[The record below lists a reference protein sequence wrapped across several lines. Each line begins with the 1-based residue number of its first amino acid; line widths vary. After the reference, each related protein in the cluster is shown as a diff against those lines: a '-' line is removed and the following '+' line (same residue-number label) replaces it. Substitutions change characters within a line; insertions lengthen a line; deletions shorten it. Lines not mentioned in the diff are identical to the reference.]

1 MRWSC
6 ASKSRTAHVAT
17 DMTRLESTSGQCA
30 ARRGIDNIDRM
41 GLYLENLNDKTRQHM
56 LAELEYDLENERLY
70 YSKWFTAE
78 GKLRYPD
85 LCRDAIASGSD
96 DTLAASLSA
105 PEIFAERYEKRTPS
119 GGATT
124 AAVPRTA
131 PATFSEGEFNR
142 FYLRGLCA
150 HLLESGGGRLEIY
163 RARES
168 ARPRPASEALIGSIL
183 DPDTLLAD
191 LRGNVG
197 VDTALGL
204 PPGPNSGLSG
214 RIASDSDAR

>member
-1 MRWSC
+1 
-6 ASKSRTAHVAT
+6 
-17 DMTRLESTSGQCA
+17 
-30 ARRGIDNIDRM
+30 
-41 GLYLENLNDKTRQHM
+41 M
-56 LAELEYDLENERLY
+56 LAELEHDLENQRLY

-78 GKLRYPD
+78 GKLHYPG
-85 LCRDAIASGSD
+85 LCRDAIETGSD
-96 DTLAASLSA
+96 ETLSASLSA
-105 PEIFAERYEKRTPS
+105 PGTFAETYEKRTPS
-119 GGATT
+119 GGTTT

-150 HLLESGGGRLEIY
+150 RLIANGAGQVEIY

-168 ARPRPASEALIGSIL
+168 AQPRPSSEALLGSIL
-183 DPDTLLAD
+183 DPEALLAD
-191 LRGNVG
+191 LRGNLG

-214 RIASDSDAR
+214 RIAPDAEAR